1 MKKYLLPFKNKYI
14 LTFTI
19 FLIYNLFLDD
29 VDIFSIVSQNRKL
42 SNLNDNK
49 VAMQKQLDQTK
60 HTLYQLRF
68 DSELE
73 RFAREKKYFK
83 RDDEDVFVITYEAKK

>member
-1 MKKYLLPFKNKYI
+1 MKKYLAPFKNKYL

-19 FLIYNLFLDD
+19 FLVYNLFLDD
-29 VDIFSIVSQNRKL
+29 VDIFTVISQNKKL
-42 SNLNDNK
+42 SKLQDNK
-49 VAMQKQLDQTK
+49 VVVQQQLDETK
-60 HTLYQLRF
+60 HTLVQLRF

-83 RDDEDVFVITYEAKK
+83 RDDEDVFVITSEARK

>member
-14 LTFTI
+14 LTFTV

-29 VDIFSIVSQNRKL
+29 VDIFTIISQNRKL
-42 SNLNDNK
+42 SKVNENK
-49 VAMQKQLDQTK
+49 IAMQTQLEETK

>member
-29 VDIFSIVSQNRKL
+29 VDIFSIVSQNKKL
-42 SNLNDNK
+42 SALNDNK

-60 HTLYQLRF
+60 HTLTQLKF

>member
-29 VDIFSIVSQNRKL
+29 VDKKL
-42 SNLNDNK
+42 SALNDNK

-60 HTLYQLRF
+60 HTLTQLKF

>member
-14 LTFTI
+14 LTFTV

-29 VDIFSIVSQNRKL
+29 VDIFTIISQNRKL
-42 SNLNDNK
+42 SKLNDNK
-49 VAMQKQLDQTK
+49 VAMQAQLEDTK
-60 HTLYQLRF
+60 HTLKQLRF

>member
-1 MKKYLLPFKNKYI
+1 MKKYLLPFKNKYL

-19 FLIYNLFLDD
+19 FLVYNLFLDD
-29 VDIFSIVSQNRKL
+29 VDIFTVISQNSKL
-42 SNLNDNK
+42 SKLHESKVLLSQDLNE
-49 VAMQKQLDQTK
+49 TK
-60 HTLYQLRF
+60 ETLAQLRY

-83 RDDEDVFVITYEAKK
+83 KDNEDVFVITVAKED

>member
-14 LTFTI
+14 LTFVI
-19 FLIYNLFLDD
+19 FLVYNLFLDD
-29 VDIFSIVSQNRKL
+29 VDVFTIISQNAKL
-42 SNLNDNK
+42 SQLNRSKSALGKDLHET
-49 VAMQKQLDQTK
+49 KQ
-60 HTLYQLRF
+60 TLAQLRY

-83 RDDEDVFVITYEAKK
+83 RDDEDVFVITTEEDN

>member
-1 MKKYLLPFKNKYI
+1 
-14 LTFTI
+14 LT
-19 FLIYNLFLDD
+19 
-29 VDIFSIVSQNRKL
+29 
-42 SNLNDNK
+42 
-49 VAMQKQLDQTK
+49 QLK
-60 HTLYQLRF
+60 F

>member
-19 FLIYNLFLDD
+19 FLVYNLFLDD
-29 VDIFSIVSQNRKL
+29 VDIFTIVSQNRKL
-42 SNLNDNK
+42 SKLNENK
-49 VAMQKQLDQTK
+49 VAMQTQLDQTK
-60 HTLYQLRF
+60 HTLKQLRF

>member
-14 LTFTI
+14 LTFTV

-29 VDIFSIVSQNRKL
+29 VDIFTIISQNRKL
-42 SNLNDNK
+42 SKINDSK
-49 VAMQKQLDQTK
+49 VAMQLQLNETK
-60 HTLYQLRF
+60 HTLYQMRF

-83 RDDEDVFVITYEAKK
+83 RDDEDVFVITTEARK

>member
-1 MKKYLLPFKNKYI
+1 MKKYLLWFKNKYI
-14 LTFTI
+14 LTFTV

-29 VDIFSIVSQNRKL
+29 VDVFTIISQNNKL
-42 SNLNDNK
+42 SKLNDNK
-49 VAMQKQLDQTK
+49 IAMQKELDETK
-60 HTLYQLRF
+60 HTLKQLRF

>member
-14 LTFTI
+14 LTFTV

-29 VDIFSIVSQNRKL
+29 VDIFTIISQNRKL
-42 SNLNDNK
+42 SKINDNK
-49 VAMQKQLDQTK
+49 VAMQQQLNETK
-60 HTLYQLRF
+60 HTLYQMRF

-83 RDDEDVFVITYEAKK
+83 RDDEDVFVITSEARK

>member
-19 FLIYNLFLDD
+19 FSIYNLFLDD
-29 VDIFSIVSQNRKL
+29 VDIFSIVYQNKKL
-42 SNLNDNK
+42 STLNDNK

-60 HTLYQLRF
+60 HTLTQLKF

>member
-29 VDIFSIVSQNRKL
+29 VDIFSIVSQNKKL
-42 SNLNDNK
+42 STLNDNK

-60 HTLYQLRF
+60 HTLTQLKF